1 MSKYVDRKLCLTYFM
16 SAKNNSDIK
25 LSKYVHRKCLTYFM
39 SAENNSDIKL
49 CQNTS
54 IENM

>member
-1 MSKYVDRKLCLTYFM
+1 
-16 SAKNNSDIK
+16 
-25 LSKYVHRKCLTYFM
+25 M

-54 IENM
+54 IENMWDIFCVGRKYVSDIFDR

>member
-1 MSKYVDRKLCLTYFM
+1 MSKYVDRKCLTYF
-16 SAKNNSDIK
+16 I
-25 LSKYVHRKCLTYFM
+25 

-54 IENM
+54 IENYV